1 MTALETG
8 RSSTA
13 VQRSAQMPSG
23 EPMLSVLAKRTYQID
38 RYGHPEVA
46 ELQTQLIEEPQTD
59 PEYPDVLLAD
69 IDLHPYKLRS
79 DVIIFGHAYGI
90 GHLRRLD
97 AGIRIGRHQR
107 RLAVVGERRCS
118 LSPTGGVR
126 ISEPAPIDRVALHP
140 SSTFG
145 GRDHAAEARYF
156 DLVKEDPQFS
166 ESMLGVDPRAASP
179 FRYPRNPV
187 GRGYCIDI
195 SADALEQLSMPL
207 LEDLGDP
214 LTAERLLTHRANRWH
229 RMPLPSITGFI
240 DYSWYPRVGFFGIVP
255 IVEFFD
261 EPPLEV
267 ERGIAPGYLADG
279 TGAVTPQARFDVQS
293 GADPYVITI
302 GMLKRRYKPQ
312 KSSQLD
318 HIVQFSYDETV
329 PDSAPSVVGYLRVS
343 TTERKDEGVSLDVQ
357 RERIVAYC
365 KMFQHN
371 LIAIYADDHTGRNI
385 ERPGFQAALARMVET
400 DSLLMAV
407 SMDRISRNVGDWTYL
422 LDKYFGKG
430 AKHKLLAFDCAGMDP
445 RTATGRMLLMMRA
458 VMAQGEIDSTS
469 ERTQVAM
476 DHLKAQGIPCGG
488 LPYGLPIDHIF
499 PSR

>member
-8 RSSTA
+8 PSSTA

-38 RYGHPEVA
+38 RYGHLEVA

-90 GHLRRLD
+90 GHLRCLD

-118 LSPTGGVR
+118 LSPTGVVR

-156 DLVKEDPQFS
+156 DLVKADPQFS

-195 SADALEQLSMPL
+195 SADALEQLAMPL

-255 IVEFFD
+255 MVEFFD

-293 GADPYVITI
+293 GA
-302 GMLKRRYKPQ
+302 
-312 KSSQLD
+312 SSALQL
-318 HIVQFSYDETV
+318 
-329 PDSAPSVVGYLRVS
+329 PYLRGGEDVELRHLHPRS
-343 TTERKDEGVSLDVQ
+343 TVWSCRLPPAP
-357 RERIVAYC
+357 RI
-365 KMFQHN
+365 FT
-371 LIAIYADDHTGRNI
+371 DGRNGRLNATESVLHTVVI
-385 ERPGFQAALARMVET
+385 EPDVDRMTVIWRGCAPALR
-400 DSLLMAV
+400 
-407 SMDRISRNVGDWTYL
+407 
-422 LDKYFGKG
+422 
-430 AKHKLLAFDCAGMDP
+430 
-445 RTATGRMLLMMRA
+445 
-458 VMAQGEIDSTS
+458 
-469 ERTQVAM
+469 
-476 DHLKAQGIPCGG
+476 
-488 LPYGLPIDHIF
+488 PYGPDELTKMPFRVEWKDAG
-499 PSR
+499 